1 MSTPRIT
8 QRLMVQHSLT
18 SLQLGMSRLSDTQ
31 EKLSTGRQI
40 NRPSDSPTGTNDAM
54 RLRAQIAADTQHA
67 RNMQDGIAWMG
78 TTDSAMSSMFD
89 QVQRARDLLVQG
101 ASTGNTSPEARTA
114 IATELTQIR
123 ESLFGLANTAYLGRP
138 VFGGA
143 TGNPVAYTKDAAG
156 NVTYVGDTN
165 AVNRRIGEGVDV
177 PVNVIG
183 ADALGDDTSGL
194 FAVLNNAINDL
205 TANPTNISSSL
216 GGLDAVTE
224 KLKTAQADLGT
235 RYARV
240 EAAQTRMNSTTLDN
254 KSALSDVENV
264 DIAEAIMNL
273 QLQQTAYQGALG
285 ATAQV
290 IQRSLLD
297 FLH

>member
-8 QRLMVQHSLT
+8 QRLMVQHSLS
-18 SLQLGMSRLSDTQ
+18 SLQLGMNRLADTQ

-54 RLRAQIAADTQHA
+54 RLRAQIAADDQHA
-67 RNMQDGIAWMG
+67 RNMQDGLAWMG

-89 QVQRARDLLVQG
+89 QVERARDLLVQG
-101 ASTGNTSPEARTA
+101 ASTGNTSLEARTA

-138 VFGGA
+138 IFGGA
-143 TGNPVAYTKDAAG
+143 TGSPVAYTKDAAG
-156 NVTYVGDTN
+156 TVTYVGDATE
-165 AVNRRIGEGVDV
+165 VNRRIGDGVDV
-177 PVNVIG
+177 AINVVG
-183 ADALGDDTSGL
+183 TDALGNDASGL
-194 FAVLNNAINDL
+194 FAVLNTAITDL
-205 TANPTNISSSL
+205 TTNPANLGSSL
-216 GGLDAVTE
+216 NGLDAVTE

-235 RYARV
+235 RYARI
-240 EAAQTRMNSTTLDN
+240 ESAQTRMSSTTLDN

-264 DIAEAIMNL
+264 DIAEAVMNL
-273 QLQQTAYQGALG
+273 QLQQVAYQGALG

-297 FLH
+297 FLR